1 MAKKDAEEVPSSSGM
16 NSGAS
21 LSITASRGLHG
32 LGLGCLPSPA
42 TARRLQSLRNR
53 DLTLGGALKKT
64 KKTFEPNINAVRK
77 SKDDYRLKEEAQ
89 VIPKRER
96 KQRDNRRGEN
106 RGRRKEKP
114 QTIQCH
120 SIFEQGPADTPRKT
134 GAAAGVCDA
143 TAFPNCKTVKKEPQD
158 SDDEDELL
166 RKLQRDDF
174 ISDPSLRNDAKLKP
188 IQLPLCQTSTTS
200 SQEKPLLLASPSSGP
215 QLKTGHNRDQPS
227 LVEILQCLCL
237 SGKEELF
244 FMQLPDCMPVR
255 EQKAEPSPGPR
266 FEKVTKDKKP
276 LHGKAQVEP
285 TESPSVT
292 CSPVLSEFP
301 EGFLGKLRIRKS
313 GKVEMKLGDIVMD
326 ITDGTALS
334 FLQQL
339 VSVNLADGKTGDMMV
354 LGNIQHKLV
363 LSPNFQTLLEE
374 STQQQQGS

>member
-1 MAKKDAEEVPSSSGM
+1 MAKKDAEEVPSSSGI

-32 LGLGCLPSPA
+32 LGCFPSPA
-42 TARRLQSLRNR
+42 AARRLQSLRNR

-77 SKDDYRLKEEAQ
+77 SKDELKEEAQ
-89 VIPKRER
+89 VMPKRER

-114 QTIQCH
+114 QIIQCH

-134 GAAAGVCDA
+134 GWVAAAGVCDA
-143 TAFPNCKTVKKEPQD
+143 TAIPNCKTVKKEPQD
-158 SDDEDELL
+158 FNDEDELL

-188 IQLPLCQTSTTS
+188 IRLPLCQTSTTS

-244 FMQLPDCMPVR
+244 FIQLPDCMPVR
-255 EQKAEPSPGPR
+255 EQKADPSPGPR

-276 LHGKAQVEP
+276 LHGKTQVAP
-285 TESPSVT
+285 TVGVPFSEVLT
-292 CSPVLSEFP
+292 CSV
-301 EGFLGKLRIRKS
+301 RIPRGIS
-313 GKVEMKLGDIVMD
+313 GKAPNTKIWKGGDEA
-326 ITDGTALS
+326 G
-334 FLQQL
+334 
-339 VSVNLADGKTGDMMV
+339 
-354 LGNIQHKLV
+354 
-363 LSPNFQTLLEE
+363 
-374 STQQQQGS
+374 

>member
-64 KKTFEPNINAVRK
+64 K
-77 SKDDYRLKEEAQ
+77 EEAQ

-134 GAAAGVCDA
+134 GWVAAAGVCDA

-188 IQLPLCQTSTTS
+188 IQLPLCQTSTTCKKTNP

-285 TESPSVT
+285 TVVT